1 LVVTTPEPSRPA
13 TLRAVAEALDLPPA
27 RRADSLMARL
37 TTPAER
43 EEAER
48 LLHACER
55 AAGGSLLDTPAA
67 ELAAPL
73 LADLAE
79 TERAEAGMLSAAL
92 AGRYTIQRELGRG
105 GQATV
110 YLARDERHRR
120 PVALK
125 VLHTSLV
132 PGGDPTRA
140 VAWFGR
146 EIELAARLAHPH
158 IVPVF
163 DSGSA
168 GGRLF
173 FITPYVDGENL
184 RDYLARH
191 GRMPLD
197 AALRVLRDVCRA
209 LSCAH
214 RHGVVHRDI
223 KPANILL
230 TGDGDALVSDFGVAK
245 GLAAATEPAGMPGA
259 HGDGM
264 PDNLTD
270 GGLIIGTPLYLSP
283 EQAAGGRDID
293 HRADLYGLGIVAYEL
308 LTGATPFPGL
318 SRDELLMAHLARSP
332 EPVRVRNPEIPPALA
347 TLVDRLIAKRPGDRP
362 RDAAEVLH
370 ALDEAL
376 SGLRHMAVGNRAR
389 SSPDREAVALYEK
402 GRYLLSMRQRDSL
415 LTALQYFERAIAR
428 DATFARAYVGMAD
441 CWSLLGTFGHVETRE
456 AFTKS
461 RMAAE
466 HAIALDSELAEAHA
480 TLAHHLFL
488 HEWNWQDAGPALERA
503 IALDPGYPLA
513 RMFHASYLHSVGR
526 PEEALAQ
533 LAVAQ
538 ALDPLHP
545 AAVLTGRIYVD
556 TGRPDEAIRI
566 LRELIDL
573 DPRRDLAHEL
583 LAHAYLQKGMNTE
596 AVDSMLRAAALSG
609 ARDSAQLAY
618 VYAMIGNPAEARNV
632 ISRLVES
639 GARLDQLGFHLAM
652 AYAGLGE
659 VDEVFRWLE
668 AAYLERGGF
677 MNLIGVSYAFKGVR
691 SDPRFADLLQR
702 MGLKEAES

>member
-1 LVVTTPEPSRPA
+1 LVVTPPEAHRPA
-13 TLRAVAEALDLPPA
+13 ALRAVAEALELPPA
-27 RRADSLMARL
+27 HRADALNDRL
-37 TTPAER
+37 TTPGER
-43 EEAER
+43 AEAER

-55 AAGGSLLDTPAA
+55 AAEGSLLDAPAA

-73 LADLAE
+73 LAELAE
-79 TERAEAGMLSAAL
+79 TERAEAEMLSAAL
-92 AGRYTIQRELGRG
+92 AGRYTIERELGRG

-125 VLHTSLV
+125 VLHASML

-146 EIELAARLAHPH
+146 EIELAARLTHPH

-173 FITPYVDGENL
+173 FIAPFVEGENL

-191 GRMPLD
+191 GRMSLD

-230 TGDGDALVSDFGVAK
+230 TRDGDALVSDFGVAK
-245 GLAAATEPAGMPGA
+245 GLAAAVEPGA
-259 HGDGM
+259 ISGVHGTATQ
-264 PDNLTD
+264 DNLTD
-270 GGLIIGTPLYLSP
+270 AGFIIGTPAYLSP

-318 SRDELLMAHLARSP
+318 RRDELLVAHLSRSP
-332 EPVRVRNPEIPPALA
+332 EPVRARNPEIPPALA
-347 TLVDRLIAKRPGDRP
+347 ALVDRLIAKRPDDRP

-370 ALDEAL
+370 ELDDAL
-376 SGLRHMAVGNRAR
+376 GNLRHTAGGNRAR
-389 SSPDREAVALYEK
+389 RSPDREAVALYEK

-428 DATFARAYVGMAD
+428 DASFARAYVGMAD

-456 AFTKS
+456 AFLKS

-466 HAIALDSELAEAHA
+466 HAITLDSELAEAHA

-513 RMFHASYLHSVGR
+513 RMFYASYLHSIGR

-566 LRELIDL
+566 LQELIDL

-583 LAHAYLQKGMNTE
+583 LAHAYLQQGMNTE
-596 AVDSMLRAAALSG
+596 AIESMLRAAALSG

-618 VYAMIGNPAEARNV
+618 VYAMTGNPAEARNV
-632 ISRLVES
+632 LSRLAGS
-639 GARLDQLGFHLAM
+639 GERLDQLGFHLAM

-659 VDEVFRWLE
+659 VDEVFRWLD
-668 AAYLERGGF
+668 AAYRERGGF
-677 MNLIGVSYAFKGVR
+677 MNLIAVTYAFRGVR
-691 SDPRFADLLQR
+691 DDPRFGDLLQR
-702 MGLKEAES
+702 MRLVHTKG